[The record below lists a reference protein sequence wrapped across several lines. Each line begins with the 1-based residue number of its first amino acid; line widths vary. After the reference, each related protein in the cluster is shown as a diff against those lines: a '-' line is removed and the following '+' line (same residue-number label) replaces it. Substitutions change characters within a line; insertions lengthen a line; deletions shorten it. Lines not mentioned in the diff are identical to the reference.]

1 MKKKNISQG
10 FTLIEIIIVIIV
22 IAILGG
28 VSAEIIGN
36 ASRIYSS
43 TITKHKFLKKARSS
57 FSKLAREIT
66 WQKKGQNFSGSNN
79 KQINI
84 ISSENHSFEYRIIS
98 SNDMVYSNNQIQNAN
113 NLSIADNLSYDNSEI
128 YYLDYTGNGVN
139 PLSNSQLV
147 KFIKLDFFYENS
159 DHNIRLTGYSLPYN
173 LRLGNSMSY
182 HD

>member
-1 MKKKNISQG
+1 MKKRKISQG

-66 WQKKGQNFSGSNN
+66 WQKKGQNFSGSNINSSSAFCDDIN
-79 KQINI
+79 KLTLFHLKIILLNI
-84 ISSENHSFEYRIIS
+84 G
-98 SNDMVYSNNQIQNAN
+98 
-113 NLSIADNLSYDNSEI
+113 L
-128 YYLDYTGNGVN
+128 
-139 PLSNSQLV
+139 
-147 KFIKLDFFYENS
+147 
-159 DHNIRLTGYSLPYN
+159 
-173 LRLGNSMSY
+173 
-182 HD
+182 